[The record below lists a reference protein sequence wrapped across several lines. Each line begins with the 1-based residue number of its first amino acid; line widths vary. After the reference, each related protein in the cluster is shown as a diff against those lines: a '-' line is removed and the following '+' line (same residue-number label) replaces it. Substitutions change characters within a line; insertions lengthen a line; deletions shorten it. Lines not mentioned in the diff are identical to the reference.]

1 MTGFKMKKKIAV
13 KLTNITKT
21 YVVHQD
27 KNTLVGHISKKTNE
41 NYTSLN
47 KINLTI
53 YEGEKVGI
61 IGRNGTGK
69 TTLLKI
75 ISGVTTPTNGKIK
88 VNGRP
93 VAIIDLEAGFHSE
106 LNGIQNIYLNGMLL
120 GMRKSEVKNKLNKII
135 KFADIKNFINAPLY
149 TYSTGM
155 KLRLGFAV
163 AIHSD
168 PDILVLDEGLQVGD
182 EAFRRKSD
190 RSIISLLKKNKTL
203 ITVTHNFNTI
213 RNHCNRV
220 IILDNGKIVAD
231 GGIDLIKY
239 YKDNYT

>member
-1 MTGFKMKKKIAV
+1 MTGFNMKREIAV
-13 KLTNITKT
+13 KLTNITKS
-21 YVVHQD
+21 YNVHHD
-27 KNTLVGHISKKTNE
+27 KNTLVGQIARKSKE
-41 NYTSLN
+41 MFTSLN
-47 KINLTI
+47 KVNLTI
-53 YEGEKVGI
+53 YKGEKVGI

-75 ISGVTTPTNGKIK
+75 ISGVTTPTSGKIIVNGK
-88 VNGRP
+88 P

-106 LNGIQNIYLNGMLL
+106 LSGIQNIYLNGMLL
-120 GMRKSEVKNKLNKII
+120 GMNKSEVKDKINKIVR
-135 KFADIKNFINAPLY
+135 FADIKDFINAPLF

-163 AIHSD
+163 AIHSN

-182 EAFRRKSD
+182 ESFRRKSD
-190 RSIISLLKKNKTL
+190 RSIISLLKQNKTL

-231 GGIDLIKY
+231 GGVSLIKY
-239 YKDNYT
+239 YKDKFT

>member
-1 MTGFKMKKKIAV
+1 MRKKIII
-13 KLTNITKT
+13 KLTNITKS
-21 YVVHQD
+21 YNLRGEKKSILNYLIYKD
-27 KNTLVGHISKKTNE
+27 KNRF
-41 NYTSLN
+41 TSLN

-53 YEGEKVGI
+53 FEGDRLGI

-75 ISGVTTPTNGKIK
+75 ISGVTTPTSGKIVIK
-88 VNGRP
+88 GKP
-93 VAIIDLEAGFHSE
+93 VSIIDLEAGFHSE
-106 LNGIQNIYLNGMLL
+106 LTGIQNIFLNGLLL
-120 GMRKSEVKNKLNKII
+120 GMKKSEIYNKLHKII
-135 KFADIKNFINAPLY
+135 NYADIKNFINAPLY

-163 AIHSD
+163 AIHSN

-182 EAFRRKSD
+182 EGFRKKSD
-190 RSIISLLKKNKTL
+190 RSIIKLLKDNKTL

-220 IILDNGKIVAD
+220 IILDKGIVVAD
-231 GGIDLIKY
+231 GGIELIKF
-239 YKDNYT
+239 YKEHFT